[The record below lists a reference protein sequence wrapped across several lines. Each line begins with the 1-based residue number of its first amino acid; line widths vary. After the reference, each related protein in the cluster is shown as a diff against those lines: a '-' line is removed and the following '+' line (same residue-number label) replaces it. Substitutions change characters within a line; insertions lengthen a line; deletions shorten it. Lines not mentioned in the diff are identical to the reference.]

1 MKKPFRS
8 VTSLLLTVVM
18 LSAILVPASA
28 AQVIGSVLATD
39 IRAYINGAEIP
50 AYNIDGKLAI
60 IVSDLNNYGFTTQ
73 YNNDLR
79 KSIVTRNL
87 SASSFTSVPSK
98 ASGLPIGTPVMSVY
112 ASDITVELDGRQVQA
127 FNVDNRMAIYFTEL
141 KEYGD
146 YGYDNTNRASVLNL
160 SYTIPTREQVYV
172 PPVAPVVPIT
182 PIEDYTGGGSGVRS
196 QGSTEEG
203 TILLGDWY
211 AGIPE
216 YDAEGHYIYIVNK
229 NSGKIHYQWCES
241 VNKMKDSNKKITTMP
256 SSLIASNPGKYDL
269 CENCH

>member
-1 MKKPFRS
+1 M
-8 VTSLLLTVVM
+8 M
-18 LSAILVPASA
+18 LVGAIIPASA
-28 AQVIGSVLATD
+28 VEIIGSVLATD

-79 KSIVTRNL
+79 KTTVKRNL

-112 ASDITVELDGRQVQA
+112 ASDITVELDGRQVPA

-141 KEYGD
+141 KEYGN

-160 SYTIPTREQVYV
+160 SNSVPSREQLSS
-172 PPVAPVVPIT
+172 PVQAVTPVIPIAPVGDSNGNEEP
-182 PIEDYTGGGSGVRS
+182 VRS
-196 QGSTEEG
+196 QVPTEVSGS
-203 TILLGDWY
+203 LLADWY
-211 AGIPE
+211 PGVPE
-216 YDAEGHYIYIVNK
+216 YDSEGRYIYIVNK
-229 NSGKIHYQWCES
+229 KTGKIHYRGCDAIGDMDDE
-241 VNKMKDSNKKITTMP
+241 NKGITINP
-256 SSLIASNPGKYDL
+256 EALIASDPGKYSWCKKKGCTWIL
-269 CENCH
+269 SRPN